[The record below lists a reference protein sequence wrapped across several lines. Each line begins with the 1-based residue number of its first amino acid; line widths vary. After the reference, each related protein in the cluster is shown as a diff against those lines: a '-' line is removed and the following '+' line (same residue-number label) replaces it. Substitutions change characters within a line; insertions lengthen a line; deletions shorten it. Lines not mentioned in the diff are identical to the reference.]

1 MDYNTLSQA
10 IGALGFPIACSCGFF
25 WMINT
30 TIKDFT
36 TIMRK
41 MDTTLTA
48 ILEHEREREA
58 NANA

>member
-10 IGALGFPIACSCGFF
+10 IGSLGFPIACSCGFF

-30 TIKDFT
+30 TMKEFT
-36 TIMRK
+36 TVLRK

-48 ILEHEREREA
+48 ILEYERKREV